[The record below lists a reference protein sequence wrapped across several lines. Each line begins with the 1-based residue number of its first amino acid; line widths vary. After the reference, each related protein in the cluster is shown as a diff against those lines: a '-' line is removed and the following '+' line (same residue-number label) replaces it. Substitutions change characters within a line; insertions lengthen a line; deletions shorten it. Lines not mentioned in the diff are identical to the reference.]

1 MTWSTRKA
9 GRILRER
16 GFVGLSLSSPPRVSK
31 QSCRELST
39 PPEALISTG
48 CRFRTFSLEPPEC
61 GILELGRPQ
70 SRPFRDAPSTT
81 GASFPEN
88 RSVLFYRQPPPRT
101 AKGDGTK
108 GITRIGVSRLA
119 PRTRVRARGL
129 ETRGLP
135 WTPPKRN
142 PTA

>member
-9 GRILRER
+9 GRTLRER
-16 GFVGLSLSSPPRVSK
+16 GFAGLSLSCPLRVSK

-39 PPEALISTG
+39 PPEALSSTG
-48 CRFRTFSLEPPEC
+48 CRFRTFSLEPQEC

-70 SRPFRDAPSTT
+70 LRPFRDAPSTT
-81 GASFPEN
+81 EASFPEN
-88 RSVLFYRQPPPRT
+88 RSDSFYLQPPPRT
-101 AKGDGTK
+101 AKQDGTK

-119 PRTRVRARGL
+119 LRTRVWARGL
-129 ETRGLP
+129 ETRGFP
-135 WTPPKRN
+135 WTPPKRS